1 VCRRGTRRVG
11 DLRGVVTLS
20 RILRYTFNKNF
31 LMNRTILFL
40 FVILAGSVVYA
51 QDTTLNEYVG
61 TYKFPEGSAV
71 LSVEIKIENGALM
84 ANSSAGSSAL
94 EKISKDTFNLVSYN
108 GTVYFTRDGNKKV
121 NGIKIE
127 VQDTVLEGKKETA
140 GPGYFA
146 REWLCKRKT

>member
-1 VCRRGTRRVG
+1 MRR
-11 DLRGVVTLS
+11 
-20 RILRYTFNKNF
+20 TFV
-31 LMNRTILFL
+31 FL
-40 FVILAGSVVYA
+40 FAILAGGVLHA

-71 LSVEIKIENGALM
+71 LSVDIKIENGALM

-94 EKISKDTFNLVSYN
+94 EKISKDTFNLVSYS
-108 GTVYFTRDGNKKV
+108 GTVYFTRDADKKV

-140 GPGYFA
+140 GFAIDYFMK
-146 REWLCKRKT
+146 EWWCTRKNTVRLHFI